1 MITIQGKYNTATIF
15 TDDIEEAAYKQ
26 VLNLMDEIIR
36 NINATAEIIKN
47 IKPIYN
53 FKATE

>member
-26 VLNLMDEIIR
+26 VLNLMNRKLE
-36 NINATAEIIKN
+36 E
-47 IKPIYN
+47 
-53 FKATE
+53 

>member
-26 VLNLMDEIIR
+26 VLNLM
-36 NINATAEIIKN
+36 NQKFAEGSAFAIHLKS
-47 IKPIYN
+47 Y
-53 FKATE
+53 T